1 MPTPPEPGA
10 TSDFAP
16 ARRRARFVIVTA
28 DDFGQHEAVNE
39 AVERASRE
47 GILCAASLMVGAP
60 ASADAVRRARALPD
74 LRVGLHLVLVEGAPL
89 LPLDEVALLLGR
101 DRRFDERMG
110 IAGARYFLSPRAR
123 RQLRAEIRAQFRA
136 FAASGLVLDH
146 VNAHKHFH
154 LHPTVLGL
162 MLQVGQEFGLKA
174 VRYPFEPAGLRGP
187 TSLRERTGAAALQP
201 WLRLMRAR
209 LRRAGV
215 SHNDQLCGIG
225 RSGRMD
231 EVALERALQALPEGV
246 TEIYLH
252 PATQS
257 GAQIAPSTSHY
268 RHTEEFAALLS
279 PRVRAALGATPR
291 GGFTDWLQRRHR

>member
-1 MPTPPEPGA
+1 VPTPPEPGA
-10 TSDFAP
+10 SFDSAP
-16 ARRRARFVIVTA
+16 ARRRARFLIVTA

-47 GILCAASLMVGAP
+47 GILNAASLMVSAP
-60 ASADAVRRARALPD
+60 ASADAVRRARTLPG
-74 LRVGLHLVLVEGAPL
+74 LRVGLHLVLVDGAPL
-89 LPLDEVALLLGR
+89 LPPSEVALLLGP
-101 DRRFDERMG
+101 DQRFDERMG
-110 IAGARYFLSPRAR
+110 IAGARYFLSARAR

-136 FAASGLVLDH
+136 FAATGLALDH

-162 MLQVGQEFGLKA
+162 ILQVGPEFGLKA
-174 VRYPFEPAGLRGP
+174 VRYPYEPAALRGRA
-187 TSLRERTGAAALQP
+187 SVGERVAAAALLP

-215 SHNDQLCGIG
+215 AHNDQLFGIG
-225 RSGRMD
+225 YSGRID
-231 EVALERALQALPEGV
+231 EAALERALQALPTGV

-257 GAQIAPSTSHY
+257 GAQVAPAMAHY
-268 RHTEEFAALLS
+268 RQAAELAALLS
-279 PRVRAALGATPR
+279 PRVRAAVGATPR
-291 GGFTDWLQRRHR
+291 GGFTDWLQQRRR